1 MFYRQYQDNGGFGRG
16 DEIVVLA
23 DRDGFRP
30 RHRSSALSPRGNTPS
45 TAILICINY
54 LCMRASPA
62 LSDVAGMKGDFSSRW
77 LAFET
82 FMDGHLQDHAFRN

>member
-1 MFYRQYQDNGGFGRG
+1 MQSQLLVILIHAILFMFYRQYQDYGGFGRG

-30 RHRSSALSPRGNTPS
+30 RHRSPALTPRGNTPS

-54 LCMRASPA
+54 LCMRETRLFRTSPA
-62 LSDVAGMKGDFSSRW
+62 
-77 LAFET
+77 
-82 FMDGHLQDHAFRN
+82 